1 MFCET
6 FCAAIQGIDGC
17 MIQVEADVSDGLP
30 CFSMVGFLASEVK
43 EAKERV
49 SIAIRN
55 SGFRIPPK
63 KITINLSPADFRK
76 AGTGY
81 DLAIAAAILGA
92 LGYFPQEYLEG
103 GMLLGELSL
112 DGTIQPINGVL
123 PMVYTAL
130 EHGCNYCI
138 VPADNMKEAQI
149 VEGIRVVG
157 VHLLSEV
164 IDFLQNAPDI
174 HVDTE
179 RVEFIGN
186 LREDLPDFRDICG
199 QAAVKRAVEV
209 AVAGRHNILMVGP
222 PGSGKT
228 MIARR

>member
-1 MFCET
+1 
-6 FCAAIQGIDGC
+6 
-17 MIQVEADVSDGLP
+17 
-30 CFSMVGFLASEVK
+30 
-43 EAKERV
+43 
-49 SIAIRN
+49 
-55 SGFRIPPK
+55 
-63 KITINLSPADFRK
+63 
-76 AGTGY
+76 
-81 DLAIAAAILGA
+81 
-92 LGYFPQEYLEG
+92 
-103 GMLLGELSL
+103 MLLGELSL
-112 DGTIQPINGVL
+112 DGTIQPDPNGVL

-164 IDFLQNAPDI
+164 NCFLQNAPDI

-228 MIARR
+228 MIARRIPGIMPPLSFEEQMEISKIYSVSGLLDEKHPLVMERPFRSPHHTIPQTALGRGWTISEAG

>member
-1 MFCET
+1 
-6 FCAAIQGIDGC
+6 
-17 MIQVEADVSDGLP
+17 
-30 CFSMVGFLASEVK
+30 
-43 EAKERV
+43 
-49 SIAIRN
+49 
-55 SGFRIPPK
+55 
-63 KITINLSPADFRK
+63 
-76 AGTGY
+76 
-81 DLAIAAAILGA
+81 
-92 LGYFPQEYLEG
+92 
-103 GMLLGELSL
+103 
-112 DGTIQPINGVL
+112 
-123 PMVYTAL
+123 MVYTAL

-228 MIARR
+228 MIARRIPGIMPPLSFEDNLREYFFKHGLKHPLHQQHIQNRSTANTKQCILFPLMQKYDKQNRNGFWQPISSASVPS